1 MQVKIHLDFTG
12 LRGAAFFAGFPCPDV
27 LWKCMK
33 LDLHT
38 MAVFSVVEFSGVAAG
53 ALAGALEARRN
64 RTYHYDLIGVLGLA
78 VITALGGGITRD
90 TLIQKGPPLAFMD
103 VRYMLVAL
111 ATGCF
116 ALLFG
121 SRAGKWV
128 DRFIWFADAASL
140 GLFSVAGV
148 SRALNAGLPVLPA
161 LMLGLITAVG
171 GGCLRDVLMGRTPKV
186 FERGEPY
193 AIAALLSVLVF
204 LGGENLGWDRSIST
218 AAGTLSCLLL
228 KVLSHRYQWTTPTVR
243 FHYEP

>member
-1 MQVKIHLDFTG
+1 
-12 LRGAAFFAGFPCPDV
+12 
-27 LWKCMK
+27 MK

-78 VITALGGGITRD
+78 MITALGGGITRD
-90 TLIQKGPPLAFMD
+90 TLIQKGPPLAFLD
-103 VRYMLVAL
+103 VRYLLVAL
-111 ATGCF
+111 GAGCL

-121 SRAGKWV
+121 SRAGKAV

-161 LMLGLITAVG
+161 LILGLITAVG
-171 GGCLRDVLMGRTPKV
+171 GGSLRDVLMGRTPRV
-186 FERGEPY
+186 FEHGEPY
-193 AIAALLSVLVF
+193 AIAALLAVLVF
-204 LGGENLGWDRSIST
+204 LGGEALGWDRSIST
-218 AAGTLSCLLL
+218 AAGTAAGLALKMLSA
-228 KVLSHRYQWTTPTVR
+228 RFQWRTPTVR
-243 FHYEP
+243 FQVPGNRE